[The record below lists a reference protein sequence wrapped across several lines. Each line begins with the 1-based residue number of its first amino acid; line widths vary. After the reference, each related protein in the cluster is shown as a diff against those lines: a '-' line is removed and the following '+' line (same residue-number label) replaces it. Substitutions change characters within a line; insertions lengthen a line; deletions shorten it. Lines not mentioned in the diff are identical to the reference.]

1 MLEAGLRANP
11 KGCRSSVHCARLLR
25 GTPSQLRFRQL
36 CRTKSIQ
43 SLVVILSSVR
53 IRGYRITQVCG
64 SVPPVCYNMVPR
76 ICHMR
81 TTSLEIMSRVLL
93 RRFSYSLVVTSYCNW
108 HSSGPSSLPPTGSAP
123 FWMPAAYISA
133 WPPAQPV
140 APYEAQFSTGYQPR
154 TFAIRRDVRRSTPH
168 KR

>member
-36 CRTKSIQ
+36 CRTKSTYPITRRH
-43 SLVVILSSVR
+43 SFIG
-53 IRGYRITQVCG
+53 IRAYRITQVCG
-64 SVPPVCYNMVPR
+64 SVPAVCYNMEAR
-76 ICHMR
+76 MCHMR
-81 TTSLEIMSRVLL
+81 KTALEIMSRLLL
-93 RRFSYSLVVTSYCNW
+93 RRFSYSLVFTSYCNW

-123 FWMPAAYISA
+123 FWMPAGYISA

-140 APYEAQFSTGYQPR
+140 AA
-154 TFAIRRDVRRSTPH
+154 V
-168 KR
+168 